1 MKFTHPVIGVGFVS
15 DGSEQLLQIPLD
27 VAVDG
32 ALDRI
37 EVSLEESWMGFCHTI
52 LAKLKVPVS
61 QLDLAW
67 KLSFEPKNAMP

>member
-37 EVSLEESWMGFCHTI
+37 EVSSEESWTGFCRTI
-52 LAKLKVPVS
+52 SAKLKVPVS